1 MASQAMPPRLD
12 SAMDYSRQYPPPPGQ
27 HTNYHGNLAYNHPN
41 LPPIHSY
48 YEALGAPILPPLR
61 LQTDPYAEEE
71 YRQSLQREQLA
82 QQAQQQQQ
90 QQQPAPKEEKATGG
104 VSAKLDYDME
114 RMTDFVTVVAQGMY
128 GLHLSGIR
136 LADIDVLRSIKHGM
150 SVQPPFRKWVAQ
162 VLAATRLP
170 SATILLSLHYLTVRM
185 KELPDSVGQN
195 ENEIY
200 RLLAVSMILGSKFLD
215 DNTFINRSWSD
226 VTGIKVSELNNMELE
241 WLTFIGFNL
250 HTDIADPNGIQ
261 YWLQAWKEYDANMD
275 VKARSMKLSPLD
287 TNIPRNTSSR
297 NDSGYHSSY
306 TKPTY
311 GNFTPSSS
319 TGSGSYRGTPFMSA
333 DPWNRQDP
341 AAADMYAGQ
350 NQNRYYDVA
359 SRYGQAQAGASFNRN
374 SLPPLQNWAPPSY
387 YSPWNQMSRTGAHG
401 HGCTCLM
408 CNRPYNAHAM
418 GFGYAP
424 QPVVG

>member
-27 HTNYHGNLAYNHPN
+27 QANYHGAAPYNHQN

-61 LQTDPYAEEE
+61 LQNDPYGAED
-71 YRQSLQREQLA
+71 YRLSMQRDQLA
-82 QQAQQQQQ
+82 QQAHRQQQQQ
-90 QQQPAPKEEKATGG
+90 QAPKEEKATGG
-104 VSAKLDYDME
+104 VSAKLDYDMD
-114 RMTDFVTVVAQGMY
+114 RMTDFVSEVAQGMY

-136 LADIDVLRSIKHGM
+136 LADIDVLRSIKYGV

-185 KELPDSVGQN
+185 KELPETVGQN

-226 VTGIKVSELNNMELE
+226 VTGIKVSELNIMELE

-250 HTDIADPNGIQ
+250 HTDITDPNGIQ
-261 YWLQAWKEYDANMD
+261 YWLHAWKEHDASMD
-275 VKARSMKLSPLD
+275 AKVRSMKLSPLD
-287 TNIPRNTSSR
+287 TNVPRNTSR
-297 NDSGYHSSY
+297 RADSGYHSSY
-306 TKPTY
+306 AKPAY
-311 GNFTPSSS
+311 ANFTPASSAAS
-319 TGSGSYRGTPFMSA
+319 TSYRNTPFMSA
-333 DPWNRQDP
+333 DPWNRQDS
-341 AAADMYAGQ
+341 ATADMWTG
-350 NQNRYYDVA
+350 QNRYYDNA
-359 SRYGQAQAGASFNRN
+359 DHYGQAQAGASFHRN
-374 SLPPLQNWAPPSY
+374 SLPPLQNWAPTY

-401 HGCTCLM
+401 QGCTCLM
-408 CNRPYNAHAM
+408 CNRPYHAHAM

-424 QPVVG
+424 QTVVG